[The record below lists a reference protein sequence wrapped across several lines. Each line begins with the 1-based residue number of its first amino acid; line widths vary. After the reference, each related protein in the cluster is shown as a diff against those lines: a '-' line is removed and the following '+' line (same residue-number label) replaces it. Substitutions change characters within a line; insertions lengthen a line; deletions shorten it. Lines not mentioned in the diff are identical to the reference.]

1 MTLTSCTGIPVLH
14 VNLRRVATA
23 LLILP
28 NFVLI
33 VLGLVL
39 ARRFDFGRDF
49 WAGLEKLVYY
59 VLFPAL
65 LFRSL
70 ALARIDFAATAFPIA
85 AALAFTPAG
94 FALSMAA
101 GPLFGL
107 DRKLLAAASQCG
119 YRFNTYI
126 GLAIAGSVYGTQ
138 GVALAAIL
146 LGVMIPLANVLAVA
160 MLATHGNRGF
170 LHELVTH
177 PLVVSSVL
185 GLAWNALGLGL
196 PGFADQT
203 LALLAATAL
212 PAGLL
217 AVGAAMR
224 IESGQGPAVAH
235 AWWLAVKLAAV
246 PAMAWMLA
254 HALGITGTEGRVLL
268 LCAALPTA
276 TNAYILAVRMTG
288 DGRAVATQVTIGT
301 VLSMATIPAWLAV
314 PA

>member
-1 MTLTSCTGIPVLH
+1 M
-14 VNLRRVATA
+14 AAA
-23 LLILP
+23 LVVLP
-28 NFVLI
+28 NFALI
-33 VLGLVL
+33 LAGAAL
-39 ARRFDFGRDF
+39 ARGFDYGRDF
-49 WAGLEKLVYY
+49 WSGLEKLVYY

-70 ALARIDFAATAFPIA
+70 AAARIDA
-85 AALAFTPAG
+85 AAAGVLVGCAAAFTASA
-94 FALSMAA
+94 FVLALLA
-101 GPLFGL
+101 GPVLRL
-107 DRKLLAAASQCG
+107 EHRLLAAGSQCG

-126 GLAIAGSVYGTQ
+126 GLAIAGSVFGTQ

-160 MLATHGNRGF
+160 MLAAHGKRGF

-177 PLVVSSVL
+177 PLVVASVV
-185 GLAWNALGLGL
+185 GLAWNALGLPL
-196 PGFADQT
+196 PSFADQT
-203 LALLAATAL
+203 LNLLAVTAL

-224 IESGQGPAVAH
+224 IESGQGPPAAH

-246 PAMAWMLA
+246 PAIAWCLA
-254 HALGITGTEGRVLL
+254 YGLGIGGIEARILL

-301 VLSMATIPAWLAV
+301 VLAMFTIPLWLSLGGSA
-314 PA
+314 

>member
-1 MTLTSCTGIPVLH
+1 MG
-14 VNLRRVATA
+14 TA

-33 VLGLVL
+33 VIGLAL

-59 VLFPAL
+59 LLFPAL

-70 ALARIDFAATAFPIA
+70 AIAKIDFAAAAMPIA
-85 AALAFTPAG
+85 AALLFTFSG
-94 FALSMAA
+94 FILSIAA
-101 GPLFGL
+101 GPIFHL
-107 DRKLLAAASQCG
+107 DRKLNATGSQCG

-126 GLAIAGSVYGTQ
+126 GLAIAGSLFGNE
-138 GVALAAIL
+138 GVAVAALL
-146 LGVMIPLANVLAVA
+146 LGTMIPLANFFAVA
-160 MLATHGNRGF
+160 MLASHGNRGF

-177 PLVVSSVL
+177 PLLVSSL
-185 GLAWNALGLGL
+185 AGLAWNAAGLPM

-203 LALLAATAL
+203 LNLLAICAL

-217 AVGAAMR
+217 SVGAAMR
-224 IESGQGPAVAH
+224 IEQGQGSVAVH

-246 PAMAWMLA
+246 PAIAWGLVRGFGLHGVEA
-254 HALGITGTEGRVLL
+254 SAVI

-276 TNAYILAVRMTG
+276 SNAYILAVRMTG
-288 DGRAVATQVTIGT
+288 DGRAVATQVTVGT
-301 VLSMATIPAWLAV
+301 VISMLTIPLWMAIPV
-314 PA
+314 